1 MIRKQREEYRLNEK
15 NTFNTSGIK
24 ASNIYYINED
34 KRIERNASL
43 KNSGKEKALMLK

>member
-1 MIRKQREEYRLNEK
+1 M
-15 NTFNTSGIK
+15 K

-43 KNSGKEKALMLK
+43 KYTGKEKALLLKKKE